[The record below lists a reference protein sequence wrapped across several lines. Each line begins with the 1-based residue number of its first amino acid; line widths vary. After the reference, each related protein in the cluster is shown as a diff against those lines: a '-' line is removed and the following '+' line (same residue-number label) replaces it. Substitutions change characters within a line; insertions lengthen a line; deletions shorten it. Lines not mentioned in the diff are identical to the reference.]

1 MNKLL
6 IFDLDGTLVDCKAL
20 HQRAFRTA
28 TGDLVYADS
37 EVEGLPTVK
46 KIEYL
51 TSLGLRVPADAW
63 EQKQRLTYEL
73 LDTFVKYNDPLWE
86 QMWRLKH
93 HYDLAVCSNATRKF
107 TETVLNILEIKSFM
121 NAGIYTASESIPKP
135 APDMYLQ
142 CIGDRDPATVT
153 IFEDSPVGIEA
164 ATRTGAWVEVV
175 KNSRHLCELL
185 CKK

>member
-28 TGDLVYADS
+28 TGDLQYSDS
-37 EVEGLPTVK
+37 EVEGLPTLK

-51 TSLGLRVPADAW
+51 TDRGLLVPDDCW

-86 QMWRLKH
+86 QMWRLRN
-93 HYDLAVCSNATRKF
+93 HYDLAVCSNATRRF
-107 TETVLNILEIKSFM
+107 TETVLDILEIKSFM
-121 NAGIYTASESIPKP
+121 TAGIYTASESPAKP
-135 APDMYLQ
+135 APDMYIE
-142 CIGDRDPATVT
+142 CMGSRDLDTVT
-153 IFEDSPVGIEA
+153 IFEDSPVGIES
-164 ATRTGAWVEVV
+164 ATRSGAWVEVV